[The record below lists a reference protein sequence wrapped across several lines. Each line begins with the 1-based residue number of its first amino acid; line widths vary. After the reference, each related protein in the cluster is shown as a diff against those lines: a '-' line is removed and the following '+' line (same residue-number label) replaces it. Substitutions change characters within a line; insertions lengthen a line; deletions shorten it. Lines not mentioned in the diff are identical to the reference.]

1 MTQFQRLI
9 DDDYPLPPASLQPH
23 PWKQQNNQT
32 IDVQKTTKTSSDNIG
47 SFLYCVQG
55 PFYLQ
60 KVS

>member
-1 MTQFQRLI
+1 MI
-9 DDDYPLPPASLQPH
+9 YPLPPASLQPH